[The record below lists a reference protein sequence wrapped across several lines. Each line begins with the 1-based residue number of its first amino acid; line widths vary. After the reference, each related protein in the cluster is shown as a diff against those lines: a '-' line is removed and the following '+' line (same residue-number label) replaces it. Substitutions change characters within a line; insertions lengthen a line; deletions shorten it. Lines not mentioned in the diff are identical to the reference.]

1 MKIIS
6 IGTIIIFVK
15 AMFKMTPTD
24 QRVLRT
30 GDVAPKFSLLDQNNI
45 LHNLSDYRG
54 SRLVLYFFPKAE
66 TPG

>member
-6 IGTIIIFVK
+6 IGYILIIVL
-15 AMFKMTPTD
+15 AMFKITSKPEKE
-24 QRVLRT
+24 LHL
-30 GDVAPKFSLLDQNNI
+30 GDIAPDFSLFDQNKI

-54 SRLVLYFFPKAE
+54 KRLVLYFFPKAE

>member
-1 MKIIS
+1 MKIIA
-6 IGTIIIFVK
+6 IGTFFIFVF
-15 AMFKMTPTD
+15 AMFKTNSND
-24 QRVLRT
+24 KIELRV
-30 GDVAPKFSLLDQNNI
+30 GDIAPDFSLIDQNNI